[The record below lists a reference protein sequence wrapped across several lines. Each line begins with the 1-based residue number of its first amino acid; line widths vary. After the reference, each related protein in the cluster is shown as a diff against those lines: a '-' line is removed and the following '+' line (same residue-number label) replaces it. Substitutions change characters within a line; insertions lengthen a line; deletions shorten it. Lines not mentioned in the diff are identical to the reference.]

1 MPAVAILSRY
11 AWASPATL
19 VGLVLGLAAWVGGGR
34 VMADGRA
41 PLTARWVDGVFE
53 LGGGRALHTLRRL
66 PFARRFGAIT
76 FGHVVIGID
85 AHALDHSRAH
95 ERIHVAQYER
105 WGVLFFPAY
114 LGASAVQWLRGRDP
128 YLDNPFERA
137 AFDGAMRGAHD
148 VE

>member
-1 MPAVAILSRY
+1 MAAALTLLRY
-11 AWASPATL
+11 LWASPATL
-19 VGLVLGLAAWVGGGR
+19 VGLALGVAPWLSGAR
-34 VMADGRA
+34 V
-41 PLTARWVDGVFE
+41 RWVDGVLE
-53 LGGGRALHTLRRL
+53 LGGGRALHALQRV

-76 FGHVVIGID
+76 LGHVVLAVD
-85 AHALDHSRAH
+85 ARTLESSRVH

-137 AFDGAMRGAHD
+137 AFAGAARTRR
-148 VE
+148 ELE